1 MVSSVMHEKTKDW
14 CWWLITL
21 VLFTGA
27 ISARIFLVQYPAA
40 WKNIGLL
47 VAIGLTCLSFTR
59 TSLGGTFIEFW
70 QASVLEVRKAVW
82 PTRQETMQTTFAVLA
97 MIVVMGLLLWTIDLG
112 LLKLVATLTGR
123 WGN

>member
-1 MVSSVMHEKTKDW
+1 MHEKAKNW
-14 CWWLITL
+14 CWWLVAL

-27 ISARIFLVQYPAA
+27 ISARIFLVQYSAA

-47 VAIGLTCLSFTR
+47 TAVGLAFVCFSR
-59 TSLGGTFIEFW
+59 TTLGIKFIQFW
-70 QASVLEVRKAVW
+70 KASVLEVRKSVW
-82 PTRQETMQTTFAVLA
+82 PTRQETMQTTIAVLA

>member
-1 MVSSVMHEKTKDW
+1 MQEKTKDW
-14 CWWLITL
+14 CLWLIAL

-27 ISARIFLVQYPAA
+27 ISARIFLVQYSAA
-40 WKNIGLL
+40 WKNIGMLT
-47 VAIGLTCLSFTR
+47 AICLACLSFSR
-59 TSLGGTFIEFW
+59 TSLGLTFIEFW

-97 MIVVMGLLLWTIDLG
+97 MIMVMGLLLWTIDLG